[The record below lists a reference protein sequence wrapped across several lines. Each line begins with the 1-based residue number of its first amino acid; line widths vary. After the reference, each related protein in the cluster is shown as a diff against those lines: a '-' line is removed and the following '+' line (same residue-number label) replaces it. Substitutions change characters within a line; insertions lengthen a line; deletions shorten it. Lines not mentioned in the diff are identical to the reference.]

1 MDVRTKELIA
11 IGASVTANCQPC
23 IKYHISKARENG
35 ASEQDIE
42 EAIAM
47 AKKVRKGAMSMMD
60 ELIPTVLADTNAKVE
75 APDTACG

>member
-23 IKYHISKARENG
+23 FKYHVGKARENG
-35 ASEQDIE
+35 AGDEEIK

-47 AKKVRKGAMSMMD
+47 AKKVQNGAMSQMD
-60 ELIPTVLADTNAKVE
+60 ELIPTVFADTNAKV
-75 APDTACG
+75 

>member
-23 IKYHISKARENG
+23 LKYHVSKARENG
-35 ASEQDIE
+35 ASEQDME

-60 ELIPTVLADTNAKVE
+60 ELIPTLLADTNAKVE
-75 APDTACG
+75 APDAACG